1 MEKKL
6 SFDFG
11 TTQQLISKISLL
23 DTFKGKWEGIE
34 KKENR
39 YLKELKRIATIE
51 SIGSSTRIEGA
62 TLMDSEIEQLLKTV
76 KISKLEKRDEQE
88 VIGYYDALDVVLEN
102 YADFKLTENNI
113 KHLHKFLLKHS
124 DKDKHHFGK
133 YKTLSNKVVAN
144 YPKGVQKIIFNTT
157 EPHLVQKEMQELL
170 QWSTAAFENKRIHP
184 LIIIAAFVYEFLSIH
199 PFQDG
204 NGRLSRLLTTL
215 LLLQSGYHFVQ
226 YLSFEHL
233 IEQKKTHYY
242 RALMS
247 GQKNRYSNKE
257 KIYEWLLFFLNN
269 LAELVNKLET
279 KYKIYQSKGGYVN
292 ERQKKILDAL
302 DKLQPAGLSDV
313 SAYFP
318 KLSRNTLKKD
328 VSYLL
333 HQHLIEQI
341 GKGRATMYVL
351 RGGK

>member
-11 TTQQLISKISLL
+11 ITQQLISKISLL

-62 TLMDSEIEQLLKTV
+62 SLLDSEIEQLLKTV

-102 YADFKLTENNI
+102 YNDFKLTENNI

-144 YPKGVQKIIFNTT
+144 YPKGIQKIIFNTA
-157 EPHLVQKEMQELL
+157 EPHLVQKEIQELL
-170 QWSTAAFENKRIHP
+170 QWVNTGLENKQIHP
-184 LIIIAAFVYEFLSIH
+184 LIIIAAFIYEFLSIH

-204 NGRLSRLLTTL
+204 NGRLSRLLSTL

-233 IEQKKTHYY
+233 IEQKKTNYY

-247 GQKNRYSNKE
+247 GQKNRYNNKE
-257 KIYEWLLFFLNN
+257 KIHEWLLFFLDN
-269 LAELVNKLET
+269 LVELINKLEA
-279 KYKIYQSKGGYVN
+279 KFKIYQTKGGYLN
-292 ERQKKILDAL
+292 ERQKKILNAIK
-302 DKLQPAGLSDV
+302 KLQPVGLSDV
-313 SAYFP
+313 ADCFP

-328 VSYLL
+328 ISYLL
-333 HQHLIEQI
+333 HQLMLEQI
-341 GKGRATMYVL
+341 GRGRATMYVL
-351 RGGK
+351 KGGK